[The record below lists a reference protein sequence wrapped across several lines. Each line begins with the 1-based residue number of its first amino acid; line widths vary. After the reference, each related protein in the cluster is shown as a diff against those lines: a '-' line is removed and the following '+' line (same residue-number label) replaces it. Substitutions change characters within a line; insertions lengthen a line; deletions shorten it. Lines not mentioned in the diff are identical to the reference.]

1 MNYDKRNGKKPMKVI
16 AIDLGAT
23 SGRVMTITHENQRF
37 SLEENAR
44 FLNRTYLDEKGYL
57 RWDFSYLFSQIK
69 EGLVKALEKHPDAS
83 SVGIDTW
90 GVDYGLIKDDRLID
104 NPICYRDTHSFASQK
119 EVLSKMPFSNIYSL
133 VGIQN
138 LHFNTIYQLAADKTD
153 FSSVDSLLL
162 IPDLIAY
169 FLTGAKRMEETN
181 ASTTSL
187 YDASSRSVLEEL
199 LALSSTPKS
208 VFAPLIFPGEKY
220 GNLKKEF
227 LPSICQ
233 KDIPVVAVSTHD
245 TASAVLGASGEGR
258 FAYISSG
265 TWSLIG
271 TELDKPIMTKKSE
284 QYNFTNEIGYNHSVR
299 FLKNTMGMFLLNEL
313 RNDYKKNEID
323 IATKDIASLGEK
335 AKDVDFTLD
344 VDDPLFEQPGEML
357 SKLDAYLKRNGATT
371 DLTPGEVIRLVYR
384 SMAKKYHQIILELEE
399 LTGNKMNSILVV
411 GGGNQASLLNQF
423 IADECQIEV
432 ITGASEATIMGNA
445 LAQFIA
451 LGEIPSVKEG
461 RKEVKESFPSYTY
474 HPNR

>member
-1 MNYDKRNGKKPMKVI
+1 MNYVKRNDEKSMKVI

-23 SGRVMTITHENQRF
+23 SGRVMTITHANHCF
-37 SLEENAR
+37 SVEENAR
-44 FLNRTYLDEKGYL
+44 FLNRTYLDENGYL
-57 RWDFSYLFSQIK
+57 RWDFSYLFAQIK
-69 EGLVKALEKHPDAS
+69 DGLFKALEKHPDAS

-90 GVDYGLIKDDRLID
+90 GVDYGLIKDGKLIND
-104 NPICYRDTHSFASQK
+104 PICYRDDHSFVSQK
-119 EVLSKMPFSNIYSL
+119 EVLSKTSFSHIYSL

-138 LHFNTIYQLAADKTD
+138 LHFNTIYQLAADQTD
-153 FSSVDSLLL
+153 FSKVDSLLL

-187 YDASSRSVLEEL
+187 YDASSRSVLDEL
-199 LALSSTPKS
+199 LALSSAPKR
-208 VFAPLIFPGEKY
+208 VFAPLIFAGEKY

-227 LPSICQ
+227 LPSNRQ
-233 KDIPVVAVSTHD
+233 KDIPVLAVPTHD
-245 TASAVLGASGEGR
+245 TASAVLGASGEGH

-265 TWSLIG
+265 TWSLVG

-284 QYNFTNEIGYNHSVR
+284 QYNFTNEIGYSHSVR

-313 RNDYKKNEID
+313 RNDYKKKGID
-323 IATKDIASLGEK
+323 IATKDIASLGGG
-335 AKDVDFTLD
+335 AKDVDFVLD
-344 VDDPLFEQPGEML
+344 VDDPTFEKPGDML
-357 SKLDAYLKRNGATT
+357 NKLDAYLKRNGITAE
-371 DLTPGEVIRLVYR
+371 LTPGEVIRLVYR
-384 SMAKKYHQIILELEE
+384 SMAKKYHKIILELEE

-423 IADECQIEV
+423 IADECKIEV

-451 LGEIPSVKEG
+451 LGEISSVEEG
-461 RKEVKESFPSYTY
+461 RKDIKESFPSYVY
-474 HPNR
+474 QPKR